1 MTDRPISSGEDVLEA
16 ITEDLETLA
25 DETRLM
31 VELTADG
38 RLRAPAQA
46 TREILRER
54 LKQAEVLPT
63 GPGWAVFRTLGSVP
77 SFSSGRPKEVVAAGT
92 LGDNGLSLIDFIG
105 FLAQSCAT
113 GALTVATPDE
123 VERSIFFYN
132 GDVVWAAS
140 TAPEDRLGEFLL
152 RRGKITREQLQV
164 AIADGARRIGR
175 ACVEQGYIAAHELW
189 SMVQA
194 QLTETFNKLLA
205 AEAGVWFFARLSSQ
219 ILAES
224 QIHLSTQ
231 GLLVDALRR
240 LDEMKFFRQKVR
252 SADAVIQRVRGLAP
266 EAEAEMVSR
275 LDDVIR
281 NDARDLLAKLDGP
294 ATIHEV
300 MRMLGTGEFEATRLV
315 FHLLRNKV
323 IEQVSTGSSGPIPRR
338 ATLSQGEAHEV
349 VTVYSM
355 TIKEMYQEMK
365 SAGQLDALADS
376 VTTFLKDADNV
387 QSELLSHV
395 VLFPDGTI
403 DEDSVLAVA
412 KTRGLSVQQL
422 SDGLSELMFFVLFQ
436 VTEYLGQR
444 RGDDLARRV
453 KLIHGM
459 LEHQPESNG

>member
-1 MTDRPISSGEDVLEA
+1 MSSNEDVLEA
-16 ITEDLETLA
+16 ITDDLEMLA
-25 DETRLM
+25 DDTRLM

-63 GPGWAVFRTLGSVP
+63 GPGWAVFRTLGSIP
-77 SFSSGRPKEVVAAGT
+77 SFSMERTKEVVAAGT
-92 LGDNGLSLIDFIG
+92 ISEGGLSLIDFIG

-113 GALTVATPDE
+113 GVLTVSTPQE

-132 GDVVWAAS
+132 GDVVWASS

-175 ACVEQGYIAAHELW
+175 ACVERGYIAAHELW

-205 AEAGVWFFARLSSQ
+205 TESGLWFFARLSSE

-231 GLLVDALRR
+231 GLLVDSLRR

-252 SADAVIQRVRGLAP
+252 SADAVVQRIRGLAP
-266 EAEAEMVSR
+266 EAEAEMVRR
-275 LDDVIR
+275 LDKKIR
-281 NDARDLLAKLDGP
+281 EEARDLLTKLDRP

-315 FHLLRNKV
+315 FNLHRHNL
-323 IEQVSTGSSGPIPRR
+323 IELMEAGSSGPIPRR
-338 ATLSQGEAHEV
+338 ATLSQAEAHEV
-349 VTVYSM
+349 ITVYSM
-355 TIKEMYQEMK
+355 TIKEMYQEMQ
-365 SAGQLDALADS
+365 SAGQLPALADS
-376 VTTFLKDADNV
+376 VSSFLKAPDNI
-387 QSELLSHV
+387 QAETLSHV
-395 VLFPDGTI
+395 ALYPDGTI
-403 DEDSVLAVA
+403 DEDSLLAVA
-412 KTRGLSVQQL
+412 NTRGLSVQEL
-422 SDGLSELMFFVLFQ
+422 SDALSELMFFVLFQ
-436 VTEYLGQR
+436 ATEYLGQR

-459 LEHQPESNG
+459 LEGRTESE